1 MIEVTIFTPTYNR
14 IKELINLYKSL
25 KEQTNVNFKWIVVDD
40 GSTDGTKEIMLKLK
54 EQSQFDITYYYQNNS
69 GKHIAHNKAVELC
82 DTQYFICVDSDDVL
96 EKNAVDIIYKS
107 LYDLNK
113 SLIGI
118 IFPRK
123 NRDNVLDNW
132 DCVEKYINIID
143 LKFLYKIKGETSILI
158 KTEYLKLNLFP
169 NIENEKFMSEEILY
183 QKLVEYGKFEFVNLP
198 ICIYEYQENGLTKNL
213 YKNWSKNFKS
223 TLLLLKNRYDI
234 LKNYKFNIKIINRI
248 KTIMNINALCINNNK
263 NIWKETPSKLYS
275 IILLLPSIVWKEK
288 KYGRNKKSC

>member
-1 MIEVTIFTPTYNR
+1 MRGKIKEMIDVTIFTPTYNR
-14 IKELINLYKSL
+14 IKELINLYESL

-82 DTQYFICVDSDDVL
+82 DTQYFICVDSDDIL

-107 LYDLNK
+107 LYNLNK

-132 DCVEKYINIID
+132 DCVEKYINII
-143 LKFLYKIKGETSILI
+143 
-158 KTEYLKLNLFP
+158 
-169 NIENEKFMSEEILY
+169 
-183 QKLVEYGKFEFVNLP
+183 
-198 ICIYEYQENGLTKNL
+198 
-213 YKNWSKNFKS
+213 
-223 TLLLLKNRYDI
+223 
-234 LKNYKFNIKIINRI
+234 
-248 KTIMNINALCINNNK
+248 
-263 NIWKETPSKLYS
+263 
-275 IILLLPSIVWKEK
+275 
-288 KYGRNKKSC
+288 